1 MKKIKKCLYKYPKM
15 TFISRNQIILLLS
28 FIFLLGVTYIL
39 SISYGENLAKEK
51 SVSEKI
57 LAVED
62 PIYIEEK
69 LKIDLTLVQK
79 YYLKEG
85 ETFTGVLRKA
95 NIEDE
100 EINDVVDIISKKIDL
115 RKLKVGT
122 LIETYTESIEDTKV
136 INEIIIYP
144 DIEKKIYVQKVKN
157 KFVAGEDK
165 KKLFSK
171 LKLYEVEIHNNIYES
186 LKKLDTPD
194 EVIMEF
200 VQLYSFDI
208 DFQRDIRKGN
218 KIKIFFDIYTDSQNN
233 YVKPGTIYFSKII
246 LNNESYDL
254 YRFQSEG
261 DEFVEYFNSEGK
273 SATKA
278 LMKTPIN
285 GARLSS
291 GFGMRKHP
299 ILGYNKKHQGVDFA
313 APTGTPIMA
322 AGTGHIEFVGNNG
335 GAGKYI
341 RIKHLNGYKTSYSH
355 LSKYASGI
363 QKNIKIRQ
371 GQVIGYVGNTGLSTG
386 PHLHYEVI
394 FNGKRINPMKMK
406 LPSGKQLKDKNLEIF
421 LAEKNRIDA
430 ALSELNSMN

>member
-1 MKKIKKCLYKYPKM
+1 M
-15 TFISRNQIILLLS
+15 TLINRNQIILLLS
-28 FIFLLGVTYIL
+28 FIFLLGISYFL
-39 SISYGENLAKEK
+39 SISFGENLAREK
-51 SVSEKI
+51 KVYKKI
-57 LAVED
+57 ITNED
-62 PIYIEEK
+62 QIHIEEK
-69 LKIDLTLVQK
+69 LEIDFTLVQK
-79 YYLKEG
+79 YYLQEG
-85 ETFTGVLRKA
+85 ETFTGALKQA
-95 NIEDE
+95 DLEDD
-100 EINDVVDIISKKIDL
+100 EINDVVNIISKKIDL

-122 LIETYTESIEDTKV
+122 LIETYTKSINNKKM

-144 DIEKKIYVQKVKN
+144 DIEKKIYVKKVNN

-171 LKLYEVEIHNNIYES
+171 LKLYEVEIHNSIYES
-186 LKKLDTPD
+186 LKKIDTPD
-194 EVIMEF
+194 EIIMEF

-218 KIKIFFDIYTDSQNN
+218 KIKIFFEIYTDSQNN
-233 YVKPGTIYFSKII
+233 YIKSGNINFSEII
-246 LNNESYDL
+246 LNDESYEL

-261 DEFVEYFNSEGK
+261 DEFVEYFNNDGK

-363 QKNIKIRQ
+363 QKNVKVRQ

-406 LPSGKQLKDKNLEIF
+406 LPSGKQLKDKNLKIF
-421 LAEKNRIDA
+421 LAEKERINTEV
-430 ALSELNSMN
+430 SELSSMN

>member
-1 MKKIKKCLYKYPKM
+1 M
-15 TFISRNQIILLLS
+15 TFINRNQIILLLS
-28 FIFLLGVTYIL
+28 FISLIGISYFL
-39 SISYGENLAKEK
+39 SISFGENLAREK
-51 SVSEKI
+51 KVSKKI
-57 LAVED
+57 ITDED
-62 PIYIEEK
+62 PIHIEEK
-69 LKIDLTLVQK
+69 LEIDFTLVQK
-79 YYLKEG
+79 YYLQEG
-85 ETFTGVLRKA
+85 ETFTGALKQA
-95 NIEDE
+95 DLQDD
-100 EINDVVDIISKKIDL
+100 EINDVVNIISKKIDL

-122 LIETYTESIEDTKV
+122 LIETYTKSINDKKI

-144 DIEKKIYVQKVKN
+144 DIEKKIYVKKVNN

-171 LKLYEVEIHNNIYES
+171 LKLYEVEIHNSIYES
-186 LKKLDTPD
+186 LKKIDTPD
-194 EVIMEF
+194 EIIMEF

-218 KIKIFFDIYTDSQNN
+218 KIKIFFEIYTDSQNN
-233 YVKPGTIYFSKII
+233 YIKSGNINFSEII
-246 LNNESYDL
+246 LNDESYEL

-261 DEFVEYFNSEGK
+261 DEFVEYFNSDGK

-363 QKNIKIRQ
+363 QKNVKVRQ

-421 LAEKNRIDA
+421 LAEKNRINA
-430 ALSELNSMN
+430 EVSELNSMN

>member
-1 MKKIKKCLYKYPKM
+1 M
-15 TFISRNQIILLLS
+15 TFINRNQIILLLS
-28 FIFLLGVTYIL
+28 FISLIGISYFL
-39 SISYGENLAKEK
+39 SISFGENLAREK
-51 SVSEKI
+51 KVSKKI
-57 LAVED
+57 ITDKD
-62 PIYIEEK
+62 PIHIEEK
-69 LKIDLTLVQK
+69 LEIDFTLVQK
-79 YYLKEG
+79 YYLQEG
-85 ETFTGVLRKA
+85 ETFTGALKQA
-95 NIEDE
+95 DLQDD
-100 EINDVVDIISKKIDL
+100 EINDVVNIISKKIDL

-122 LIETYTESIEDTKV
+122 LIETYTKSINDKKI

-144 DIEKKIYVQKVKN
+144 DIEKKIYVKKVNN

-171 LKLYEVEIHNNIYES
+171 LKLYEVEIHNSIYES
-186 LKKLDTPD
+186 LKKIDTPD
-194 EVIMEF
+194 EIIMEF

-218 KIKIFFDIYTDSQNN
+218 KIKIFFEIYTDSQNN
-233 YVKPGTIYFSKII
+233 YIKSGNINFSEII
-246 LNNESYDL
+246 LDDESYEL

-261 DEFVEYFNSEGK
+261 DEFVEYFNSDGK

-322 AGTGHIEFVGNNG
+322 AGTGHIEFVGSNG

-363 QKNIKIRQ
+363 QKNIKVRQ

-421 LAEKNRIDA
+421 LAEKNRINA
-430 ALSELNSMN
+430 EVSKLKSMN

>member
-1 MKKIKKCLYKYPKM
+1 M
-15 TFISRNQIILLLS
+15 TFINRNQIILLLS
-28 FIFLLGVTYIL
+28 FIFLLGISYFL
-39 SISYGENLAKEK
+39 SISFGENLAREK
-51 SVSEKI
+51 KVSKKI
-57 LAVED
+57 ITDED
-62 PIYIEEK
+62 PIHIEEK
-69 LKIDLTLVQK
+69 LEIDFTLVQK
-79 YYLKEG
+79 YYLQEG
-85 ETFTGVLRKA
+85 ETFTGALKQA
-95 NIEDE
+95 DLQDD
-100 EINDVVDIISKKIDL
+100 EINDVVNIISKKIDL

-122 LIETYTESIEDTKV
+122 LIETYTKSVNDKKI

-144 DIEKKIYVQKVKN
+144 DIEKKIYVKKVNN

-171 LKLYEVEIHNNIYES
+171 LKLYEVEIHNSIYES
-186 LKKLDTPD
+186 LKKIDTPD
-194 EVIMEF
+194 EIIMEF

-218 KIKIFFDIYTDSQNN
+218 KIKIFFEIYTDSQNN
-233 YVKPGTIYFSKII
+233 YIKSGNINFSEII
-246 LNNESYDL
+246 LDDESYEL

-261 DEFVEYFNSEGK
+261 DEFVEYFNSDGK

-363 QKNIKIRQ
+363 QKNVKVRQ

-421 LAEKNRIDA
+421 LAEKNRINA
-430 ALSELNSMN
+430 EVSELNSMN

>member
-1 MKKIKKCLYKYPKM
+1 M
-15 TFISRNQIILLLS
+15 TFINRNQIILLLS
-28 FIFLLGVTYIL
+28 FISLIGISYFL
-39 SISYGENLAKEK
+39 SISFGENLAREK
-51 SVSEKI
+51 KVSKKI
-57 LAVED
+57 ITDED
-62 PIYIEEK
+62 PIHIEEK
-69 LKIDLTLVQK
+69 LEIDFTLVQK
-79 YYLKEG
+79 YYLQEG
-85 ETFTGVLRKA
+85 ETFTGALKQA
-95 NIEDE
+95 DLEDD
-100 EINDVVDIISKKIDL
+100 EINDVVNIISQKIDL
-115 RKLKVGT
+115 RKLRVGT
-122 LIETYTESIEDTKV
+122 LIETYTKSVNDKKI

-144 DIEKKIYVQKVKN
+144 DIEKKIYVKKVNN

-171 LKLYEVEIHNNIYES
+171 LKLYEVEIHNSIYES
-186 LKKLDTPD
+186 LKKIDTPD
-194 EVIMEF
+194 EIIMEF

-218 KIKIFFDIYTDSQNN
+218 KIKIFFEIYTDSQNN
-233 YVKPGTIYFSKII
+233 YIKSGNINFSEII
-246 LNNESYDL
+246 LDDESYEL

-261 DEFVEYFNSEGK
+261 DEFVEYFNSDGK

-363 QKNIKIRQ
+363 QKNVKVRQ

-421 LAEKNRIDA
+421 LAEKNRINA
-430 ALSELNSMN
+430 EVSELNSMN

>member
-1 MKKIKKCLYKYPKM
+1 M
-15 TFISRNQIILLLS
+15 TFINKNQIILLLS
-28 FIFLLGVTYIL
+28 FISLIGISYFL
-39 SISYGENLAKEK
+39 SISFGENLAREK
-51 SVSEKI
+51 KVSKKI
-57 LAVED
+57 ITDED
-62 PIYIEEK
+62 PIHIEEK
-69 LKIDLTLVQK
+69 LEIDFTLVQK
-79 YYLKEG
+79 YYLQEG
-85 ETFTGVLRKA
+85 ETFTGALKQA
-95 NIEDE
+95 DLQDD
-100 EINDVVDIISKKIDL
+100 EINDVVNIISKKIDL

-122 LIETYTESIEDTKV
+122 LIETYTKSINDKKI

-144 DIEKKIYVQKVKN
+144 DIEKKIYVKKVNN

-171 LKLYEVEIHNNIYES
+171 LKLYEVEIHNSIYES
-186 LKKLDTPD
+186 LKKIDTPD
-194 EVIMEF
+194 EIIMEF

-218 KIKIFFDIYTDSQNN
+218 KIKIFFEIYTDSQNN
-233 YVKPGTIYFSKII
+233 YIKSGKIYFSEIV
-246 LNNESYDL
+246 LNDESYEL

-261 DEFVEYFNSEGK
+261 DEFVEYFNSDGK

-363 QKNIKIRQ
+363 QKNIKVRQ

-421 LAEKNRIDA
+421 LAEKERINA
-430 ALSELNSMN
+430 EVSELNSMN